1 MRSHSNVL
9 GTLGTVF
16 SSLLW
21 SLPPT
26 VGDSL
31 LTVSVPDVTKEAVEG
46 LLALYKQE
54 WGEVR
59 VKREV
64 VELADMLG
72 MPLVKLS
79 DLQTLE
85 KKVGVGGENEEVEEK
100 TKEADEEGE
109 PGVED
114 NSDDE
119 AAEEE
124 PDQTITVGKIKVEPV
139 GVLLGPKK
147 IKTEIDEVF
156 GNVITAKRAEKKKN
170 TIDAMFRNLEM
181 KIQTKQSALKENNP
195 QESRK
200 CPENLEIS
208 DVDKAATPACEE
220 PGFQCHLCDSMSSTK
235 DELRIHIGE
244 VHLEEQL
251 ESELLKI
258 FPRGCKD
265 KCAECGQRVEA
276 EYVKKEHILTEHPW
290 TGLIELVENE
300 NRVKSIQL
308 EDYNE
313 DDVFEDE
320 SSDDEEEVEESKNSE
335 TNDKEEG
342 KWYAGVKYKC
352 NHCIFNAPQSGSV
365 RNHLK
370 KVHGFLAG
378 DDLANQFVRTS
389 APLYT
394 CKICDQSVRREYVS
408 IFNHMKSRHK
418 MTLAR
423 YGNEY
428 EIKCEE
434 GQMTIKRKRRA
445 LNSFVRIKK
454 LKVGEKEKAKG
465 ETTIKED
472 NMPKKQTI
480 TKEDNLVKENIEF
493 SDSSGDEEQ
502 D

>member
-1 MRSHSNVL
+1 ML
-9 GTLGTVF
+9 GTLGRLF
-16 SSLLW
+16 SSLLS

-31 LTVSVPDVTKEAVEG
+31 LTVSVPDVTKEAVED

-54 WGEVR
+54 WGEVK

-72 MPLVKLS
+72 MPLVNLS

-85 KKVGVGGENEEVEEK
+85 KKVGVGGENKEVEE
-100 TKEADEEGE
+100 TTTEADEKGE

-124 PDQTITVGKIKVEPV
+124 PDKTVAVEKIKVEQV
-139 GVLLGPKK
+139 GALLDPKK

-156 GNVITAKRAEKKKN
+156 GNVITAKRADKKKN

-181 KIQTKQSALKENNP
+181 KIQTKQSALKENNL
-195 QESRK
+195 QESHNG
-200 CPENLEIS
+200 PETPEIS
-208 DVDKAATPACEE
+208 EVDKVTTPACEE

-258 FPRGCKD
+258 FPRGCEV
-265 KCAECGQRVEA
+265 KCAKCGQRVEA

-300 NRVKSIQL
+300 NKVQSVQL

-320 SSDDEEEVEESKNSE
+320 SSDDEGGVEESKNSE

-352 NHCIFNAPQSGSV
+352 NHCIFNAPQSGTV

-428 EIKCEE
+428 EIKCDE
-434 GQMTIKRKRRA
+434 GQMTLKRKRRA

-454 LKVGEKEKAKG
+454 LKVEEEEKARG
-465 ETTIKED
+465 ETTIKE
-472 NMPKKQTI
+472 NMHKKQTI

>member
-1 MRSHSNVL
+1 MVRSHSGVL
-9 GTLGTVF
+9 GTLGRLF
-16 SSLLW
+16 SSLLS

-54 WGEVR
+54 WGEVK
-59 VKREV
+59 VKRQV

-72 MPLVKLS
+72 MPLVNLS
-79 DLQTLE
+79 DPQMLE
-85 KKVGVGGENEEVEEK
+85 EEVGVGEETEEVEEK
-100 TKEADEEGE
+100 TTEADDKGE

-124 PDQTITVGKIKVEPV
+124 PDQTVAVEKIKVEQV
-139 GVLLGPKK
+139 GVLLDPKK

-156 GNVITAKRAEKKKN
+156 GNVITAKRADKKKN

-181 KIQTKQSALKENNP
+181 KIQTKQSALKENNL
-195 QESRK
+195 QESHNG
-200 CPENLEIS
+200 PETPEIS
-208 DVDKAATPACEE
+208 EVDKVTTPACEE

-265 KCAECGQRVEA
+265 KCAKCGQRVEA

-300 NRVKSIQL
+300 NKVQSVQL

-320 SSDDEEEVEESKNSE
+320 SSDDEGGVEESKNSE

-352 NHCIFNAPQSGSV
+352 NHCIFNAPQSGTV

-394 CKICDQSVRREYVS
+394 CKICDQSVRREYDS
-408 IFNHMKSRHK
+408 IFNHMKSKHK

-434 GQMTIKRKRRA
+434 GQMTLKRKRRA

-454 LKVGEKEKAKG
+454 LKVEEEKAKG

-472 NMPKKQTI
+472 MHKKQTI